1 MQHFVE
7 SMHFEQ
13 LQKKR
18 ILWRTRTNQN
28 EVPILTQTSLRNTMS
43 RHESRSLP
51 SLERKIRSR
60 THA

>member
-13 LQKKR
+13 LQKR

-28 EVPILTQTSLRNTMS
+28 EVPILTQTSLINTMS
-43 RHESRSLP
+43 RHEDQ
-51 SLERKIRSR
+51 
-60 THA
+60 

>member
-43 RHESRSLP
+43 RHEDQ
-51 SLERKIRSR
+51 
-60 THA
+60 